1 MAPIKNRICYV
12 VHNSHTSVIISTTSR
27 IRILTLFKRTSDNR
41 QFGSTKCCITQI
53 LSNFPTL
60 VTSLN
65 SAERSVTLEIFPFAV
80 TMRKSAVPSPV
91 GTLMLWIASL
101 CWISKGQSWVCSIPY
116 SRQAGRYNPEAFR
129 CKHTHEMCDA
139 LAIVR
144 RCTPRI
150 KSKGWFTL
158 IKAGTRRNWIQLYA
172 NTRLLP
178 QFSRPSARW
187 NSSYE
192 LRIDGCSISL
202 RLQ

>member
-1 MAPIKNRICYV
+1 M
-12 VHNSHTSVIISTTSR
+12 
-27 IRILTLFKRTSDNR
+27 
-41 QFGSTKCCITQI
+41 QI

-80 TMRKSAVPSPV
+80 NMRKSAVPSPV
-91 GTLMLWIASL
+91 STLMLWIASL

-129 CKHTHEMCDA
+129 CKHTHEMPDA
-139 LAIVR
+139 LAIVLR
-144 RCTPRI
+144 YRPKI
-150 KSKGWFTL
+150 QSEDGFTV
-158 IKAGTRRNWIQLYA
+158 IKASTRHNWIQLYA
-172 NTRLLP
+172 NTRQLP

-192 LRIDGCSISL
+192 PRIDGCSISL